1 MVRLPTKGT
10 SVLRRIIRLPLLLLA
25 LVAMSLAL
33 ATPASATSTH
43 DHGKTVHL
51 DGGSTT
57 LAVDRGTLGVLVE
70 NKVAVTP
77 IRGASAKGRSF
88 TFPITGGRVDAK
100 TVAGTIEHSGGLQF
114 AAGGKKLRV
123 QDFVIDTRK
132 GVLTARVSGTKTRVP
147 LLKLNL
153 SDADID
159 RSSGKVVV
167 GNVRATL
174 TAEAAAALNKT
185 FGVSLFKRGLKIGVA
200 KVSARF

>member
-1 MVRLPTKGT
+1 
-10 SVLRRIIRLPLLLLA
+10 VLRRIIRLPLLLLA

-43 DHGKTVHL
+43 RDHGKTVHL

-70 NKVAVTP
+70 NKVSVTP

-88 TFPITGGRVDAK
+88 TFPITGGRVDAA

-132 GVLTARVSGTKTRVP
+132 GVLTARVSGTKTRVA

-153 SDADID
+153 GDADID

-174 TAEAAAALNKT
+174 TADAAAALNKT
-185 FGVSLFKRGLKIGVA
+185 FGVSLFKRGLTIGVA
-200 KVSARF
+200 KVTARF

>member
-1 MVRLPTKGT
+1 M
-10 SVLRRIIRLPLLLLA
+10 LRRIIRLPLLLLA

-43 DHGKTVHL
+43 RDHGKTVHL

-70 NKVAVTP
+70 NKVSVTP

-153 SDADID
+153 GDADID

-200 KVSARF
+200 KVTARF

>member
-1 MVRLPTKGT
+1 M
-10 SVLRRIIRLPLLLLA
+10 LRRIIRLPLLLLA

-43 DHGKTVHL
+43 RDHGKTVHL

-70 NKVAVTP
+70 NKVSVTP

-88 TFPITGGRVDAK
+88 TFPITGGRVDAA

-153 SDADID
+153 GDADID

-174 TAEAAAALNKT
+174 TADAAAALNKT

-200 KVSARF
+200 KVTARF